1 MKADSSKEFDQLKAE
16 SQKELEQLKEQAG
29 QDIKASSSNNTEEK
43 SELDESALEKVKLV
57 AGQVIDER
65 IEELSKAAESAKPAE
80 TTGSAGEEASNVDKA
95 AIQSELSELM
105 ENASRDIS
113 SMEADTKQRIELA
126 LKDYRDSIE
135 LAKESMKKELED
147 CEKQL
152 SEKAKKQMIDYI
164 NKSLLEAYEAYD
176 PDDDSEKE
184 RITYDEPVAD
194 TQPETAQQSAEA
206 QPENAQHPADTQAE
220 NAQQPAEAQSETAQQ
235 PAGAQPEIAQQPAEA
250 QTEGAQQPAEAQ
262 TEGTQQT
269 TEVQPEDTQQPSDK
283 AQADTSK
290 NEAGIQN
297 AEGVQSTDNDYVTEV
312 LTRDDTAQSSDIDS
326 AFPVVEKESKPVGT
340 ENKSTKAA
348 SRNNRSKKKKKK
360 KNDSVKNIDIWDEAV
375 DIETQVADLHKKGL
389 SIMEIANKL
398 GIGVGEAK
406 VMIDKVS
413 GKN

>member
-1 MKADSSKEFDQLKAE
+1 MDAMRQESKKELDQMKADSSKEFDQLKAE

-29 QDIKASSSNNTEEK
+29 QDIKASSSNNAEEK

-57 AGQVIDER
+57 AIQAIDER
-65 IEELSKAAESAKPAE
+65 IEELSKAAESVKTAE
-80 TTGSAGEEASNVDKA
+80 TTGSAGEETSNVDKA
-95 AIQSELSELM
+95 VIQSELSELM

-194 TQPETAQQSAEA
+194 TQT
-206 QPENAQHPADTQAE
+206 
-220 NAQQPAEAQSETAQQ
+220 
-235 PAGAQPEIAQQPAEA
+235 EIAQQPADA
-250 QTEGAQQPAEAQ
+250 QS
-262 TEGTQQT
+262 EGTQQSG
-269 TEVQPEDTQQPSDK
+269 DN
-283 AQADTSK
+283 AQVDTSK

-297 AEGVQSTDNDYVTEV
+297 AEGVQSTGDAYVTEV
-312 LTRDDTAQSSDIDS
+312 LTRDDTARSNDIDS
-326 AFPVVEKESKPVGT
+326 AFPVVEQASKPVGT

-360 KNDSVKNIDIWDEAV
+360 KNDTVKNIDIWDEAV